1 MQGQE
6 SLGLSCDLPQRI
18 LPRHMFASDHT
29 VITLDT
35 ATPRQ
40 PACHEPQQP
49 LVALIQEARSTSSCK
64 AISRVASGSE
74 AWRNT
79 LRMRRDICPR
89 FDQSFGGPNALGF
102 VVFTCN
108 FGANFSMLAL
118 KM

>member
-6 SLGLSCDLPQRI
+6 SLGLPWNLPHGI
-18 LPRHMFASDHT
+18 LPRPLFASDHT

-89 FDQSFGGPNALGF
+89 FDQSFGGRDALGLM
-102 VVFTCN
+102 VST
-108 FGANFSMLAL
+108 
-118 KM
+118 

>member
-18 LPRHMFASDHT
+18 LPRPLFASDHT

-89 FDQSFGGPNALGF
+89 FDHSFGGPHAFGLVGLTSTIGF
-102 VVFTCN
+102 KCTTVAV
-108 FGANFSMLAL
+108 
-118 KM
+118 